1 MNRRNA
7 NTGEQN
13 EGHKRMA
20 YVFYAAILRALRA
33 DEVVEAAPKEEEAN
47 TGCDKEYGTG
57 ISAGALTQVGW
68 GHHDGTYKH
77 GSESQGVVLEVGS
90 EFDRNQ
96 WRFARLFSREYD
108 DLVGWFEFDEN
119 EGDHRF
125 GVWKNSADGEGSFE
139 KIDDMNPEKY
149 CIPRGLHFIDMNA
162 DGLDDHVCIH
172 PNGDI
177 SVSVNNG
184 DGGGNSPPSFTDV
197 GVVEA
202 TGSDQGDIVLG
213 DIDGDGRGD
222 YGIINQDDWTIK
234 WYRNGGTKDKTE
246 FWEPLGKRV
255 DIVPQAPIQW
265 RFEDLNG
272 DVSSPNTTP

>member
-1 MNRRNA
+1 MS
-7 NTGEQN
+7 EQN

-33 DEVVEAAPKEEEAN
+33 DEVVEPAPKEKEDE
-47 TGCDKEYGTG
+47 TGCEKEYGKG

-77 GSESQGVVLEVGS
+77 HSESQGVILEISS

-108 DLVGWFEFDEN
+108 DLVGWFEFDEDEN
-119 EGDHRF
+119 DHRF
-125 GVWKNSADGEGSFE
+125 GVWKNSADGEGSFVQI
-139 KIDDMNPEKY
+139 KDMNPEKY

-184 DGGGNSPPSFTDV
+184 DGDGDSPPSFTDV
-197 GVVEA
+197 GVVEV
-202 TGSDQGDIVLG
+202 TGGDQGDIVLG
-213 DIDGDGRGD
+213 DIDGDGRAD
-222 YGIINQDDWTIK
+222 YGIADRDDWKIL
-234 WYRNGGTKDKTE
+234 WFRNGGTKDKTE
-246 FWEPLGKRV
+246 FWEPLGERT
-255 DIVPQAPIQW
+255 DLTPQVPIQY
-265 RFEDLNG
+265 RFEDING
-272 DVSSPNTTP
+272 DVSSTDTTREAKSTA